1 MTRDLFPN
9 LLAARSVL
17 FRGCLWGFAV
27 ERNLWIFLKRGRSR
41 KGEQIMSD
49 SDNSSG
55 GVVTGFILG
64 TLIGA
69 GITFLFGTKKGKEL
83 REKIR
88 EEYPEIFDQ
97 LEESF
102 SDVKENLSE
111 KYAGVASEMKKIKE
125 EAGSTGLKRAHKI
138 GKAPRK
144 IVKQIESVKVPK
156 KRRFFKGKKP
166 L

>member
-1 MTRDLFPN
+1 
-9 LLAARSVL
+9 
-17 FRGCLWGFAV
+17 
-27 ERNLWIFLKRGRSR
+27 
-41 KGEQIMSD
+41 MSD
-49 SDNSSG
+49 SNNQNG

-83 REKIR
+83 WEKIM
-88 EEYPEIFDQ
+88 EEYPEVFDQ

-111 KYAGVASEMKKIKE
+111 KYADVAVEMKRLKE
-125 EAGSTGLKRAHKI
+125 EAGSTNQKRVHKL
-138 GKAPRK
+138 GKAVKTLGKK
-144 IVKQIESVKVPK
+144 IEDVQLPK